1 MDLGSLE
8 DDHTIQTISVR
19 QKKKKF
25 HCCGKVHSCAKWG
38 RETHSAR
45 VLLDLSS

>member
-19 QKKKKF
+19 HKKF
-25 HCCGKVHSCAKWG
+25 HFCVEKSIAVPNQGEKPTPQGS
-38 RETHSAR
+38 
-45 VLLDLSS
+45 

>member
-19 QKKKKF
+19 HKKF
-25 HCCGKVHSCAKWG
+25 HICGKVHSCAKPG
-38 RETHSAR
+38 RETHSSR
-45 VLLDLSS
+45 VLIDLSS